1 MLGDELKIELSK
13 FAKAV
18 IKASRQNLTKKGKIF
33 NKTLYNS
40 LGYEVRVMK
49 NSFAFSFLM
58 EKYGLFVDQGV
69 KGANPSK
76 VKGGDKAIRGQQAPN
91 SPYKFG
97 SGNFKGT
104 WGTFVNDIEK
114 WVKRKNL
121 RLRDEEGRFTKGTY
135 RTIAQIVAGN
145 IYNRGIKPTMF
156 FTKPF
161 EAAFKRLPDDLI
173 NKFGLDIEKFLT
185 STTKNITDGN

>member
-1 MLGDELKIELSK
+1 MLGEEVKIELSK

-40 LGYEVRVMK
+40 LDYELRVMK
-49 NSFAFSFLM
+49 NSFAMSFLM
-58 EKYGLFVDQGV
+58 ERYGLFVDQGV

-91 SPYKFG
+91 SPFRFG

-104 WGTFVNDIEK
+104 WGTFVNNIEK
-114 WVKRKNL
+114 WVKKKNL
-121 RLRDEEGRFTKGTY
+121 RLRDEKGRFTKGTY

-173 NKFGLDIEKFLT
+173 KKFGLEVEEFLEF
-185 STTKNITDGN
+185 TTKNITNGN